1 MHEVRANSSN
11 TKPLAHTS
19 IAKGALG
26 VKIADVRDGSG
37 AMRVVVRVVERGG
50 LVWRQGDVR
59 AGAHLLYWYNSTCFL
74 VQQYK
79 Y

>member
-37 AMRVVVRVVERGG
+37 AMRVVVCVRCAPGVSAFFLRVRDG
-50 LVWRQGDVR
+50 
-59 AGAHLLYWYNSTCFL
+59 
-74 VQQYK
+74 
-79 Y
+79 